1 MKEINLLQLVD
12 MRNQTEDKLNTLLIT
27 AEKEIRKLTDEEN
40 SEFEKL
46 SNELRDLNN
55 QIKNKEEIKPIIME
69 NFSLLKTINNVV
81 NKRTQ
86 SEAVQE
92 LINLGKE
99 ELRKAGQTA
108 NGDVVIPME
117 LREDP
122 VVVDTTIVAA
132 SGAAIAKETAN
143 LVTALKSNLVL
154 LKAGANY
161 MGGLTG
167 NVGIPTY
174 SGTNVA
180 WAGEVADA
188 ADGAGTLSEV
198 LLKPKRLTAYVDVS
212 KQFLMQESA
221 DAERILRDDIAMAIS
236 AKLEATI
243 LGSSAGSDTQPAGL
257 LYGKSAAPL
266 NAVTVDEN
274 LDTLN
279 VQNKV
284 YILSPKAKS
293 AYRAVAVPTGVSAVY
308 QNGEIF
314 GAPTYVTSAVAENA
328 FVAGDFSDLIIAQ
341 WGGLDITVD
350 PYSQATNGKVRLIV
364 NAYFDAAKRRNTIAG
379 YLIGEVVTPPTGE

>member
-1 MKEINLLQLVD
+1 MKEINLLQLID
-12 MRNQTEDKLNTLLIT
+12 MRNQTEDKLNTLLST

-46 SNELRDLNN
+46 SNELRELNN

-122 VVVDTTIVAA
+122 VDTTIVAA

-180 WAGEVADA
+180 WADETGAA

-198 LLKPKRLTAYVDVS
+198 VLKPKRLTAYVDVS

-243 LGSSAGSDTQPAGL
+243 LGDEAGSDSKPAGL
-257 LYGKSAAPL
+257 LYGVSAAPL
-266 NAVTVDEN
+266 NAVKVDED

-293 AYRAVAVPTGVSAVY
+293 SYRTVAVPEGVSAVY

-314 GAPTYVTSAVAENA
+314 GSPTYVTSAVAENA

-364 NAYFDAAKRRNTIAG
+364 NAYFDAAKRRNTISG
-379 YLIGEVVTPPTGE
+379 YLIGEVVETPEEE

>member
-12 MRNQTEDKLNTLLIT
+12 MRNQTEDKLNTLLST

-46 SNELRDLNN
+46 SNELRELNN

-122 VVVDTTIVAA
+122 VDTTIVAA
-132 SGAAIAKETAN
+132 SGAAIAKETVN

-180 WAGEVADA
+180 WADETGAA

-198 LLKPKRLTAYVDVS
+198 VLKPKRLTAYVDVS

-243 LGSSAGSDTQPAGL
+243 LGAGAGSDAQPAGL
-257 LYGKSAAPL
+257 LYGVSAAPL
-266 NAVTVDEN
+266 DAVKVDED

-293 AYRAVAVPTGVSAVY
+293 SYRAVAVPEGVSAVY

-314 GAPTYVTSAVAENA
+314 GSPTYVTSAVAENA

-364 NAYFDAAKRRNTIAG
+364 NAYFDAAKRRNTISG
-379 YLIGEVVTPPTGE
+379 YLIGEVEEEE

>member
-1 MKEINLLQLVD
+1 MKELSLLQLIDV
-12 MRNQTEDKLNTLLIT
+12 RNQTKEKLDNLINS
-27 AEKEIRKLTDEEN
+27 AEKETRKLNEDE
-40 SEFEKL
+40 STMFAQL
-46 SNELRDLNN
+46 SNELRELNN

-117 LREDP
+117 LRDDP
-122 VVVDTTIVAA
+122 VVDTTIVATG
-132 SGAAIAKETAN
+132 GAAIAKETAN

-167 NVGIPTY
+167 NIGIPTY

-180 WAGEVADA
+180 WAGEVAAA
-188 ADGAGTLSEV
+188 ADGAGALAEIM
-198 LLKPKRLTAYVDVS
+198 LKPKRLTAYVDVS

-236 AKLEATI
+236 AKLESTI
-243 LGSSAGSDTQPAGL
+243 LGSTAGSDTQPAGL
-257 LYGKSAAPL
+257 LYGVSAAPL
-266 NAVTVDEN
+266 DAVKVDED

-293 AYRAVAVPTGVSAVY
+293 SYRAVAVPAAVSAAY

-314 GAPTYVTSAVAENA
+314 GSPTYVTSAVAESA
-328 FVAGDFSDLIIAQ
+328 FVAGDFSDLVIAQ

-364 NAYFDAAKRRNTIAG
+364 NAYFDAAKRRNTISG
-379 YLIGEVVTPPTGE
+379 YLIGEVVEPPVGD

>member
-1 MKEINLLQLVD
+1 MELLELIDKRNSVKEALDSLIN
-12 MRNQTEDKLNTLLIT
+12 T
-27 AEKEIRKLTDEEN
+27 AEKETRKLSDEETV
-40 SEFEKL
+40 KL
-46 SNELRDLNN
+46 NQLKDELRNLNK
-55 QIKNKEEIKPIIME
+55 QINNKEEIKPIIME

-122 VVVDTTIVAA
+122 VVVDPTIVAA
-132 SGAAIAKETAN
+132 SGAAIVKETAN

-167 NVGIPTY
+167 NIGIPTY

-180 WAGEVADA
+180 WAGEVAA
-188 ADGAGTLSEV
+188 ASDGTGTLAEV

-257 LYGKSAAPL
+257 IYGISAAPL

-350 PYSQATNGKVRLIV
+350 PYSQATNGKVRLVV

-379 YLIGEVVTPPTGE
+379 YLIGEAASQG

>member
-1 MKEINLLQLVD
+1 MKLLELIDKRNSVQEQLKNL
-12 MRNQTEDKLNTLLIT
+12 ISG
-27 AEKEIRKLTDEEN
+27 AEVEARKLTEEEDKQYN
-40 SEFEKL
+40 NL
-46 SNELRDLNN
+46 SDELRNLNK
-55 QIKNKEEIKPIIME
+55 QINNKEEIKPIIME

-180 WAGEVADA
+180 WAGEVVA
-188 ADGAGTLSEV
+188 ASDGAGTLSEV
-198 LLKPKRLTAYVDVS
+198 VLKPKRLTAYVDVS

-243 LGSSAGSDTQPAGL
+243 LGDEAGSDSQPAGL
-257 LYGKSAAPL
+257 LYGVEAAPL
-266 NAVTVDEN
+266 NAVTVDED

-293 AYRAVAVPTGVSAVY
+293 AYRAVALPEGVSAVY

-314 GAPTYVTSAVAENA
+314 GSPTYVTSAVAESA
-328 FVAGDFSDLIIAQ
+328 FVAGDFSDLVIAQ

-350 PYSQATNGKVRLIV
+350 PYSQATSGKVRLVI
-364 NAYFDAAKRRNTIAG
+364 NAYFDAAKRRNTISG
-379 YLIGEVVTPPTGE
+379 YLIGEVVTP

>member
-1 MKEINLLQLVD
+1 MKEINLLQLID
-12 MRNQTEDKLNTLLIT
+12 MRNQTEDKLNTLLST

-46 SNELRDLNN
+46 SNELRELNN

-122 VVVDTTIVAA
+122 VVDTTIVAA

-180 WAGEVADA
+180 WADETGAA

-198 LLKPKRLTAYVDVS
+198 VLKPKRLTAYVDVS

-243 LGSSAGSDTQPAGL
+243 LGDEAGSDSKPAGL
-257 LYGKSAAPL
+257 LYGVSAAPL
-266 NAVTVDEN
+266 NAVKVDED

-293 AYRAVAVPTGVSAVY
+293 SYRTVAVPEGVSAVY

-314 GAPTYVTSAVAENA
+314 GSPTYVTSAVAENA

-364 NAYFDAAKRRNTIAG
+364 NAYFDAAKRRNTISG
-379 YLIGEVVTPPTGE
+379 YLIGEVVETPEEE

>member
-1 MKEINLLQLVD
+1 MKEINLLQLID
-12 MRNQTEDKLNTLLIT
+12 MRNQTEDKLNTLLST

-46 SNELRDLNN
+46 SNELRELNN

-122 VVVDTTIVAA
+122 VVDTTIVAA

-180 WAGEVADA
+180 WADETGAA

-198 LLKPKRLTAYVDVS
+198 VLKPKRLTAYVDVS

-243 LGSSAGSDTQPAGL
+243 LGAGAGSDTQPAGL
-257 LYGKSAAPL
+257 LYGVSAAPL
-266 NAVTVDEN
+266 NAVKVDED

-293 AYRAVAVPTGVSAVY
+293 SYRAVAVPEGVSAVY

-314 GAPTYVTSAVAENA
+314 GSPTYVTSAVAENA

-364 NAYFDAAKRRNTIAG
+364 NAYFDAAKRRNTISG
-379 YLIGEVVTPPTGE
+379 YLIGEVVETPEEE